1 MRKTSEEGVDYSF
14 QVVEQTE
21 FVDDA
26 TFQPFKVG
34 KMEPYIKRCAAIRVN
49 SAEKLMYICKSQL
62 GIEHEYEQIVLP
74 DGRLNI
80 DGYVCVFDVSSVPNR
95 SVEKQAEFVFN
106 IINNVMKNKKPIVM
120 VTTKND
126 DANESYVREAER
138 LSQRKEYKGQVTFV
152 ETSAHEAINVDLAF
166 IILAQMVE
174 KVKNR
179 SKIVSYFEA
188 ARHRKELLDAST
200 EFVTRLIRQ
209 QITDHRAIWTT
220 SSKKLAQHK
229 EWQEFIELF
238 GQDAGLRI
246 FRRHLKK
253 LRDDYQNKKLQGY
266 LDAFISVLHDIIPD
280 LNSLNIDATMDWEK
294 IQLYL
299 RNHID
304 FDQYFFDSIQQNVSW
319 MDLSDCSDMEEE
331 NRIPFDVLETP
342 EAETVFKNHL
352 NKLQQEQKRLEWV
365 ELYHRHVDINVFFF
379 DKQFFLYFSMPILK
393 NNNHIMIILIGCQRG
408 ELLMK
413 NIYIN
418 FNYTPFF

>member
-1 MRKTSEEGVDYSF
+1 MRDDFTVVVLLICMYLNLPFTLFFSLQSDFSGRVVNNDHFLYWGEVRKTSEEGVEYSF

-34 KMEPYIKRCAAIRVN
+34 KMEPYIKRCAALRVT

-62 GIEHEYEQIVLP
+62 GIEHEYEQVVLP

-80 DGYVCVFDVSSVPNR
+80 DGYICVFDVSSVPNR
-95 SVEKQAEFVFN
+95 PVEKQADYVAN
-106 IINNVMKNKKPIVM
+106 IINNVLKNKKPVVL

-126 DANESYVREAER
+126 DATDSYIREAER
-138 LSQRKEYKGQVTFV
+138 LLQRKEFKGQLLLV
-152 ETSAHEAINVDLAF
+152 ETSSHEAINVDLAF
-166 IILAQMVE
+166 ILLAQLVD
-174 KVKNR
+174 KAKNR
-179 SKIVSYFEA
+179 SKNVSYGEA
-188 ARHRKELLDAST
+188 ARQRKELLDHST
-200 EFVTRLIRQ
+200 ERVTQLIRH

-220 SSKKLAQHK
+220 SSKKLAMHK

-253 LRDDYQNKKLQGY
+253 LREDYQNKKLQRY
-266 LDAFISVLHDIIPD
+266 LDAFISVLHEIIPD
-280 LNSLNIDATMDWEK
+280 LNSLNIDPNLDWEK
-294 IQLYL
+294 IQIYM

-304 FDQYFFDSIQQNVSW
+304 FDQYFFDSAQQNVSW
-319 MDLSDCSDMEEE
+319 MDLSDFSDMDEE

-352 NKLQQEQKRLEWV
+352 NKLQQEQKRLE
-365 ELYHRHVDINVFFF
+365 
-379 DKQFFLYFSMPILK
+379 
-393 NNNHIMIILIGCQRG
+393 
-408 ELLMK
+408 
-413 NIYIN
+413 
-418 FNYTPFF
+418 

>member
-1 MRKTSEEGVDYSF
+1 MFNFAHRVFTLSSFWFFLSQSDFSGRVVNNDHFLYWGEVRKTSEEGVDYAF
-14 QVVEQTE
+14 QVIEQTE

-34 KMEPYIKRCAAIRVN
+34 KMEPYIKRCANIRVS
-49 SAEKLMYICKSQL
+49 SAEKLVYICKSQL

-74 DGRLNI
+74 EGRLAV

-95 SVEKQAEFVFN
+95 PVEKQADFVMN
-106 IINNVMKNKKPIVM
+106 IVNNLLKTKKPVVL

-126 DANESYVREAER
+126 DANESYVREAEKIV
-138 LSQRKEYKGQVTFV
+138 QRKEFKGQITMV

-166 IILAQMVE
+166 IVLAQMID

-179 SKIVSYFEA
+179 SKITSYMEA
-188 ARHRKELLDAST
+188 ARHRKDLLDAST
-200 EFVTRLIRQ
+200 EYVTRLIRN

-220 SSKKLAQHK
+220 SAKKLAQHK
-229 EWQEFIELF
+229 EWQDFIELF

-253 LRDDYQNKKLQGY
+253 LREDYQNKKLQRY
-266 LDAFISVLHDIIPD
+266 LDAFISVLHEIIPD
-280 LNSLNIDATMDWEK
+280 LNSLNIDPNLDWEK

-304 FDQYFFDSIQQNVSW
+304 FDQYFFDSAQQNVSW
-319 MDLSDCSDMEEE
+319 MDLSDFSDMEEE
-331 NRIPFDVLETP
+331 NRIPFDVIDTT

-352 NKLQQEQKRLEWV
+352 NKLQQEQKRLE
-365 ELYHRHVDINVFFF
+365 
-379 DKQFFLYFSMPILK
+379 
-393 NNNHIMIILIGCQRG
+393 
-408 ELLMK
+408 
-413 NIYIN
+413 
-418 FNYTPFF
+418 